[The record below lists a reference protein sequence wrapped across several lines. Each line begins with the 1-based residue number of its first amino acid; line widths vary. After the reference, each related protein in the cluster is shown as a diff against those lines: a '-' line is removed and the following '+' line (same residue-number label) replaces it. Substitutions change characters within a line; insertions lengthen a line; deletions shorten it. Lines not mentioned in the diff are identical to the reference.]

1 VQPYAA
7 KWAQFTRLE
16 TTKDSLAADRG
27 GLQRWL
33 LRPYVT
39 FILPIEDPAV
49 LRQIAV
55 WQDALRP
62 WLLYEPQPANRL
74 HITLHEVGGLRHRIW
89 LPHTWRRAD
98 VVTLGKRAQAALES
112 QAPFTVGVGPLNAF
126 SNAMIAEVQDEQECL
141 RALRVRLRRALPL
154 RARPVS
160 PWPFLPHITLGY
172 WGEQPAAPV
181 IAALRPWH
189 EVTPVPL
196 RVERVQLTIYT
207 MDDDPPRRDA
217 LLTAEEEII
226 TEFML
231 KGQDGRE

>member
-49 LRQIAV
+49 LRQIAI
-55 WQDALRP
+55 WQDALHP
-62 WLLYEPQPANRL
+62 WLPYEPQPANRL
-74 HITLHEVGGLRHRIW
+74 HITLHEVGGLRHRVW

-98 VVTLGKRAQAALES
+98 VVALGRRAQDALES

-141 RALRVRLRRALPL
+141 RGLRVKLRRALPL

-181 IAALRPWH
+181 IAALRPWR
-189 EVTPVPL
+189 EVEPVPV
-196 RVERVQLTIYT
+196 RVERIQLTIYT
-207 MDDDPPRRDA
+207 PEDGPPRPDA
-217 LLTAEEEII
+217 LLTAEEEVI

-231 KGQDGRE
+231 KGQDGRK